1 MPYGM
6 VLEVIRYS
14 NINAFLIF
22 LMVTRKKVYFI
33 FSIYSFS
40 YIFLYF
46 PSKSSETPIH
56 KGVLRDF
63 QVGKKMP
70 T

>member
-14 NINAFLIF
+14 NINSFPIF

-33 FSIYSFS
+33 FSIYSFF
-40 YIFLYF
+40 YIFSILHPKIF
-46 PSKSSETPIH
+46 
-56 KGVLRDF
+56 
-63 QVGKKMP
+63 
-70 T
+70 

>member
-1 MPYGM
+1 MPYGNI
-6 VLEVIRYS
+6 LEVIRYS
-14 NINAFLIF
+14 NINAFPIF

-33 FSIYSFS
+33 FSIYSFF

-46 PSKSSETPIH
+46 PRKSSEMPVHT
-56 KGVLRDF
+56 GVSRDF
-63 QVGKKMP
+63 QECQKWH